1 MRKNAGSRVNG
12 CNMNIFTSGWL
23 QRMVDRGASSPEAR
37 LQALFRILQDWADVP
52 GFSEQLQQ
60 ATQDTGAQQYLKDF
74 FCRIARDAGVGQ
86 PDVMATQLH
95 MMLLGGLSQ
104 ELRMPGQGAL
114 RHAGDAA
121 MTLLTL
127 QRPRAHP
134 MRRHAAVAAGLL
146 MMASVLSLLLWP
158 GQTGSMSETQIHLA
172 QASLPAASPDRV
184 SALYRMH
191 EQVAAADCSYP
202 QALMLAAEQ
211 RGPFIETV
219 VNGNVDNVRLEA
231 MPMVNQLYQK
241 VNCYYPPA
249 AMLL

>member
-1 MRKNAGSRVNG
+1 
-12 CNMNIFTSGWL
+12 MNIFTSGWL
-23 QRMVDRGASSPEAR
+23 QRMVDRGASTPEAR
-37 LQALFRILQDWADVP
+37 LQALFRILQDWAEVP
-52 GFSEQLQQ
+52 GFHDQLRQGL
-60 ATQDTGAQQYLKDF
+60 QDIAAQQYLKDF
-74 FCRIARDAGVGQ
+74 LLGVARDAGLGQ
-86 PDVMATQLH
+86 PEIIATQLH
-95 MMLLGGLSQ
+95 MMLLGGLNR
-104 ELRMPGQGAL
+104 ELHQPGLEAL
-114 RHAGDAA
+114 RHAGEAA
-121 MTLLTL
+121 MTLLIL
-127 QRPRAHP
+127 QRSSARPARKHV
-134 MRRHAAVAAGLL
+134 AVAAMLL
-146 MMASVLSLLLWP
+146 AVVALGMLVWP
-158 GQTGSMSETQIHLA
+158 GQTRTIAEPGAYLM

>member
-1 MRKNAGSRVNG
+1 
-12 CNMNIFTSGWL
+12 MNIFTSGWL
-23 QRMVDRGASSPEAR
+23 QRMVDRGASTPEAR
-37 LQALFRILQDWADVP
+37 LRALFRILQDWSEVP

-60 ATQDTGAQQYLKDF
+60 ALQDTAAQQYLKDF
-74 FCRIARDAGVGQ
+74 LLSVARDAGLRQ
-86 PDVMATQLH
+86 PQIIATQLH
-95 MMLLGGLSQ
+95 MMLLGGLSR
-104 ELRMPGQGAL
+104 ELQQPGQEAMRFAGEAAL
-114 RHAGDAA
+114 
-121 MTLLTL
+121 TLLTL
-127 QRPRAHP
+127 QPTPARPARKHV
-134 MRRHAAVAAGLL
+134 AVAAMLL
-146 MMASVLSLLLWP
+146 AASVLGMLLWP
-158 GQTGSMSETQIHLA
+158 AQTGTVAEPGAYLM
-172 QASLPAASPDRV
+172 QASLPATSPDRV

-219 VNGNVDNVRLEA
+219 VNGNVDHVRLES